1 MRPGTRPAPGKFA
14 LWSPHR
20 ESREVIAFRAL
31 LDVRSEPWH
40 WVEHAEEAQ
49 WIVVEATRGISADWT
64 RRVQSGAQVGIALA
78 PRWSDVPDPAWR
90 YLPLPLHPSTAIRW
104 IETQL
109 SFPSDRVSDAGPAP
123 VRWEG
128 QQLKL
133 SSWPNLARYGEA
145 SMSLTI
151 ACGQMLRGPV
161 RFESLRVPERDRPA
175 LNQLLQD
182 AFAQGRLITLAG
194 GSSGKAATVE
204 PAGTRWN
211 LLQRIARRMGLGG
224 SA

>member
-1 MRPGTRPAPGKFA
+1 MRPGIRPAPGKFA

-40 WVEHAEEAQ
+40 WVEHADDAQ
-49 WIVVEATRGISADWT
+49 WIVVEARRGVSRDWT
-64 RRVQSGAQVGIALA
+64 RRVQSGTQVGIALA

-90 YLPLPLHPSTAIRW
+90 YLPLPLHPSSAIRW

-109 SFPSDRVSDAGPAP
+109 SFPSDRASDSATAPA
-123 VRWEG
+123 RWEG

-151 ACGQMLRGPV
+151 ACGQMLRGPI
-161 RFESLRVPERDRPA
+161 RYENLRVPERDLPA
-175 LNQLLQD
+175 LQQLLHD
-182 AFAQGRLITLAG
+182 AFAQGRLHTQMDTDG
-194 GSSGKAATVE
+194 GSASIE
-204 PAGTRWN
+204 PVGAGWG

-224 SA
+224 ST